1 MAKKTKVIEN
11 SEAEIESAM
20 LNEMDEIG
28 AGDIPADVLEQSK
41 EEEKK
46 EEE

>member
-1 MAKKTKVIEN
+1 MAEKDEIIEN
-11 SEAEIESAM
+11 SEAQVESAM

-28 AGDIPADVLEQSK
+28 AGDMPEDVK